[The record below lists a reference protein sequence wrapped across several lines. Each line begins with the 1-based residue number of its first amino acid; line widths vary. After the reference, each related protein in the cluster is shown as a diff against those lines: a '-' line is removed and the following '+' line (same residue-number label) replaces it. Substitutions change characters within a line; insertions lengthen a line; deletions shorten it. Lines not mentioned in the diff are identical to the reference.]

1 MSEAAARSIVNRLRA
16 KGFEALYAG
25 GCVRDSL
32 LGLEPHDYDVATSA
46 RPEHVEALFPRT
58 VSVGAQFGVII
69 VLEEGS
75 EIQVATFR
83 GDGAY
88 HDGRHPDSVHY
99 TDAEG
104 DAHRRDF
111 TINGLFVD
119 PIKKEILDFVGGR
132 ADLQKRLIRAIGNP
146 SERFAEDKLRLLR
159 AVRFATTLGFEIDSG
174 TWSALLEWAPEIH
187 AVSAERIRD
196 EFCKILLS
204 PNRLH
209 GFDLLDQS
217 GLLRMILPEME
228 SLKGCDQPPEFHPE
242 GDVFVHTRLMLS
254 LLPEKVSLP
263 LVLSV
268 LFHDLGKPPT
278 RMVDET
284 GRIRFNGHE
293 GVSAEISL
301 RIMQR
306 LRFSNEVVD
315 AVLPAVRLHMSFK
328 DVPKMRVA
336 TLKRMMARPTFDDE
350 LELHRVDCLG
360 SHGMLD
366 NHALLIAK
374 REEFSHEPLIPP
386 ALINGDDLLALG
398 WKPGPKFA
406 EILQSVQTRQ
416 LEGTL
421 HSKEEA
427 VKWIASCIHH
437 DHRDFLFDLN

>member
-1 MSEAAARSIVNRLRA
+1 MSEVAARAIVEKLRA

-25 GCVRDSL
+25 GCVRDRL
-32 LGLEPHDYDVATSA
+32 LGTEPHDYDVATSA
-46 RPEHVEALFPRT
+46 RPEQVEALFPRT
-58 VSVGAQFGVII
+58 VPVGAQFGVIL
-69 VLEEGS
+69 VLEGDA

-88 HDGRHPDSVHY
+88 HDGRHPESVHY
-99 TDAEG
+99 TDAKG
-104 DAHRRDF
+104 DALRRDF
-111 TINGLFVD
+111 TINGLFYD
-119 PIKKEILDFVGGR
+119 PVKNEVLDFVQGR
-132 ADLQKRLIRAIGNP
+132 NDLEKHLIRAIGNP
-146 SERFAEDKLRLLR
+146 AERFSEDKLRLLR
-159 AVRFATTLGFEIDSG
+159 AIRFATTLGFTIDPE
-174 TWSALLEWAPEIH
+174 TWVAVLKWAPEIH
-187 AVSAERIRD
+187 AVSAERIRE

-228 SLKGCDQPPEFHPE
+228 QLKGCDQPADFHPE

-268 LFHDLGKPPT
+268 LFHDLGKPAT
-278 RMVDET
+278 RIVDET

-293 GVSAEISL
+293 GVSSEMSL

-306 LRFSNEVVD
+306 LRFSNEVID

-328 DVPKMRVA
+328 DVPNMRIA

-374 REEFSHEPLIPP
+374 REEFSKEPLIPSP
-386 ALINGDDLLALG
+386 LLTGEDLITLG
-398 WKPGPKFA
+398 WKPSPKFA
-406 EILQSVQTRQ
+406 EILQSVQTLQ
-416 LEGTL
+416 LEGKLT
-421 HSKEEA
+421 SRDEA
-427 VKWIASCIHH
+427 LGWVSSEYKS
-437 DHRDFLFDLN
+437 

>member
-1 MSEAAARSIVNRLRA
+1 MSEVAARAIVEKLRA

-25 GCVRDSL
+25 GCVRDRL
-32 LGLEPHDYDVATSA
+32 LGAEPHDYDVATSA
-46 RPEHVEALFPRT
+46 RPEQVEALFPRT
-58 VSVGAQFGVII
+58 VPVGAQFGVII
-69 VLEEGS
+69 VLEGDA

-88 HDGRHPDSVHY
+88 HDGRHPESVHY
-99 TDAEG
+99 TDAKG
-104 DAHRRDF
+104 DALRRDF
-111 TINGLFVD
+111 TINGLFYD
-119 PIKKEILDFVGGR
+119 PLKNEVLDFVQGR
-132 ADLQKRLIRAIGNP
+132 NDLEKQLIRAIGNP
-146 SERFAEDKLRLLR
+146 AERFSEDKLRLLR
-159 AVRFATTLGFEIDSG
+159 AIRFATTLGFKIDPE
-174 TWSALLEWAPEIH
+174 TWVAILKWAPEIH
-187 AVSAERIRD
+187 AVSAERIRE

-204 PNRLH
+204 PNRLQ

-228 SLKGCDQPPEFHPE
+228 QLKGCDQPADFHPE
-242 GDVFVHTRLMLS
+242 GDVFVHTRLMIS

-268 LFHDLGKPPT
+268 LFHDLGKPAT
-278 RMVDET
+278 RVVDET

-293 GVSAEISL
+293 GVSTEMSL

-306 LRFSNEVVD
+306 LRFSNEVID

-328 DVPKMRVA
+328 DVPNMRIA

-374 REEFSHEPLIPP
+374 REEFSKEPLIPSP
-386 ALINGDDLLALG
+386 LLTGEDLITLG
-398 WKPGPKFA
+398 WKPSPKFA
-406 EILQSVQTRQ
+406 EILQSVQTLQ
-416 LEGTL
+416 LEGKLT
-421 HSKEEA
+421 SRDEA
-427 VKWIASCIHH
+427 LGWVSSEYKS
-437 DHRDFLFDLN
+437 